1 MSSATTLPQKLKA
14 SLRHQS
20 NTIKGINERYATPR
34 MKMTRG
40 VKIALMGVR
49 IYLIIILCI
58 LLYKFITL
66 IR

>member
-1 MSSATTLPQKLKA
+1 MASATTIPQKIKS

-20 NTIKGINERYATPR
+20 NTIKGINEKYATPR
-34 MKMTRG
+34 MKLTRWG
-40 VKIALMGVR
+40 KIALLGIR

-66 IR
+66 IQ